1 MNNNKLFNSLVIA
14 LTALCGAFGCLAHS
28 NPTLAS
34 QNTENGSQ
42 AIVEVVHAEVVI
54 EYPDQAFVVLAE

>member
-1 MNNNKLFNSLVIA
+1 MDSNKLFNTLVIA

-34 QNTENGSQ
+34 ESVENAPQ
-42 AIVEVVHAEVVI
+42 AIVEIVHAEVEI
-54 EYPDQAFVVLAE
+54 EYPDQAFIVLAE